1 MLRPVVILI
10 THQNCEFTFE
20 NLFIEWQKKKHGF
33 IIMFHFPHYGELMYT
48 FRHYEELHC
57 GVFCSGHSQFLQLN
71 IDS

>member
-10 THQNCEFTFE
+10 THHNCEFTFE
-20 NLFIEWQKKKHGF
+20 NSFVKF
-33 IIMFHFPHYGELMYT
+33 IITYHFAHYGELVYK

-57 GVFCSGHSQFLQLN
+57 GIFRSGHSGLLQLN